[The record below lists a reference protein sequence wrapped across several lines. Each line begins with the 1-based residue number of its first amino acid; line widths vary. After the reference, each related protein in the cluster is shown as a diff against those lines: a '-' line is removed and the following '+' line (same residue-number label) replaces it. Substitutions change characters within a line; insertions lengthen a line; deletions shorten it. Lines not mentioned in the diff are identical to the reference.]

1 MEKTVKNLQ
10 ECFGG
15 MQGWICPKCGR
26 VYSPY
31 THMCPYCGPK
41 HGHETTTVPMQPHGL
56 ETTTVPMQQIIGQQK
71 DSNIICS

>member
-1 MEKTVKNLQ
+1 MSNTSMKNQ
-10 ECFGG
+10 AIFDNCFG

-41 HGHETTTVPMQPHGL
+41 YGHETTTVPMQPNIPCP
-56 ETTTVPMQQIIGQQK
+56 TVGQQK
-71 DSNIICS
+71 DSNLICS

>member
-26 VYSPY
+26 VFSPY

-41 HGHETTTVPMQPHGL
+41 HSHETTTVPMQPNQ
-56 ETTTVPMQQIIGQQK
+56 PIIGQQK
-71 DSNIICS
+71 DSNLICS

>member
-41 HGHETTTVPMQPHGL
+41 HGHETVTTDLPYVPL
-56 ETTTVPMQQIIGQQK
+56 EQQK
-71 DSNIICS
+71 SPSLICS